1 MVFTKLVVGWIMRS
15 KKRDAMT
22 KEKAEAILD
31 YVIRWLDDNI
41 DDAPLEGVSE
51 DSANLKEKIKQAQD
65 PRITVADIESG
76 IF

>member
-1 MVFTKLVVGWIMRS
+1 
-15 KKRDAMT
+15 
-22 KEKAEAILD
+22 
-31 YVIRWLDDNI
+31 VIRWLDANI

>member
-1 MVFTKLVVGWIMRS
+1 MILANLILRTFASIM
-15 KKRDAMT
+15 M
-22 KEKAEAILD
+22 EKNEAILN

-41 DDAPLEGVSE
+41 DNPPPEGTAE
-51 DSANLKEKIKQAQD
+51 DSANLKEKINIAQD

>member
-1 MVFTKLVVGWIMRS
+1 MYGITNKELKM
-15 KKRDAMT
+15 K

-31 YVIRWLDDNI
+31 YVIRWLDANI
-41 DDAPLEGVSE
+41 DEAPLEGVSE
-51 DSANLKEKIKQAQD
+51 DSANLKEKIEQAQD

>member
-1 MVFTKLVVGWIMRS
+1 MS
-15 KKRDAMT
+15 

-31 YVIRWLDDNI
+31 YVIRWLDANI
-41 DDAPLEGVSE
+41 DEAQLEGVSE
-51 DSANLKEKIKQAQD
+51 DSVNLKEKIEQAQD

>member
-1 MVFTKLVVGWIMRS
+1 MMS
-15 KKRDAMT
+15 
-22 KEKAEAILD
+22 KEKDKAILD

>member
-1 MVFTKLVVGWIMRS
+1 MS
-15 KKRDAMT
+15 

-31 YVIRWLDDNI
+31 YVIRWLDANI
-41 DDAPLEGVSE
+41 DEAPLEGVSE
-51 DSANLKEKIKQAQD
+51 DSVNLKEKIEQAQD

>member
-1 MVFTKLVVGWIMRS
+1 MS
-15 KKRDAMT
+15 E
-22 KEKAEAILD
+22 EKVQAILD

-41 DDAPLEGVSE
+41 DEAPLEGVSE
-51 DSANLKEKIKQAQD
+51 DSVNLKEKIEQAQD